1 MRVKQASPET
11 DTSLGD
17 ELVASLT
24 EGMAILHG
32 EVKSAR
38 LHPAPAA
45 VDVRA
50 VRKKLGMTQASFAQR
65 FGFGLATVRDW
76 EQGRYLPDQAARSYL
91 VVIEREPEVVAR
103 TLERHANTA

>member
-1 MRVKQASPET
+1 MNLR
-11 DTSLGD
+11 D

-32 EVKSAR
+32 EVKPAR
-38 LHPAPAA
+38 LHPAPSA

-50 VRKKLGMTQASFAQR
+50 VRKRLGLTQEGFARR

-76 EQGRYLPDQAARSYL
+76 EQGRYQPDQAARSYIT
-91 VVIEREPEVVAR
+91 VIDREPAVVQRA
-103 TLERHANTA
+103 LEAAAA